1 MTLFIFFF
9 QFEVVLMK
17 AGFFVLLS
25 LPLMIMTITYI
36 TFNQGLSILLLVC
49 FVVFLVL
56 FIINLCLL
64 LYLFFVCF
72 SIPSFALQ
80 AYITLFSSFVELF

>member
-1 MTLFIFFF
+1 
-9 QFEVVLMK
+9 MK

-25 LPLMIMTITYI
+25 LALMIMTITYI

-56 FIINLCLL
+56 FIMNLCLL
-64 LYLFFVCF
+64 LYFFFVCF
-72 SIPSFALQ
+72 SIPPFALQ
-80 AYITLFSSFVELF
+80 AYITLFSSLVELF

>member
-9 QFEVVLMK
+9 QFEVMLMK
-17 AGFFVLLS
+17 ASFFVLLS
-25 LPLMIMTITYI
+25 LALMTITYI

-56 FIINLCLL
+56 FVINLCLL

-72 SIPSFALQ
+72 SIPPFALQ